1 MLPMSICTKKGP
13 LPYEAVPCYPDS
25 EYAARYTTPLAK
37 AYFDMEIASIF
48 DYDASIREIPIVISS
63 NTSKRTRTVS
73 REVKIVILFSAAQ
86 RRMITPSS

>member
-37 AYFDMEIASIF
+37 AYFDMEIASICLLRYVRIGF
-48 DYDASIREIPIVISS
+48 SQQAKQHASLWKKGGGRRPEGSIPQSLRDS
-63 NTSKRTRTVS
+63 P
-73 REVKIVILFSAAQ
+73 LF
-86 RRMITPSS
+86 